1 MRIIYNTSFII
12 DEDIETAWIGFIRKN
27 YISVLQTNRL
37 CEDIIFTKVSID
49 QPEGKTYS
57 LQLVFNSEEQQN
69 HFLDE
74 WLPDIEKRLSKFF
87 LIGIYA
93 LVVYWQKSKVMEKLI
108 MGIDPGTN
116 FMGYAIIKVFGK
128 TKNRN

>member
-1 MRIIYNTSFII
+1 MDRFYPEELYFRTS
-12 DEDIETAWIGFIRKN
+12 D
-27 YISVLQTNRL
+27 RL

-74 WLPDIEKRLSKFF
+74 WLPDIEKK
-87 LIGIYA
+87 
-93 LVVYWQKSKVMEKLI
+93 
-108 MGIDPGTN
+108 
-116 FMGYAIIKVFGK
+116 IIQIFS
-128 TKNRN
+128 NRYLCFSSILTEI

>member
-37 CEDIIFTKVSID
+37 CEDIIKVSID

-74 WLPDIEKRLSKFF
+74 WLPDIEKK
-87 LIGIYA
+87 
-93 LVVYWQKSKVMEKLI
+93 
-108 MGIDPGTN
+108 
-116 FMGYAIIKVFGK
+116 IIQIFS
-128 TKNRN
+128 NRYLCFSSILTEI

>member
-1 MRIIYNTSFII
+1 MDR
-12 DEDIETAWIGFIRKN
+12 FIRKN

-74 WLPDIEKRLSKFF
+74 WLPDIEKK
-87 LIGIYA
+87 
-93 LVVYWQKSKVMEKLI
+93 
-108 MGIDPGTN
+108 
-116 FMGYAIIKVFGK
+116 IIQIFS
-128 TKNRN
+128 NRYLCFSSILTEI

>member
-57 LQLVFNSEEQQN
+57 YSWFSIPKNN
-69 HFLDE
+69 
-74 WLPDIEKRLSKFF
+74 
-87 LIGIYA
+87 
-93 LVVYWQKSKVMEKLI
+93 
-108 MGIDPGTN
+108 
-116 FMGYAIIKVFGK
+116 K
-128 TKNRN
+128 TTFWMNGCRI

>member
-74 WLPDIEKRLSKFF
+74 WLPDFS
-87 LIGIYA
+87 YNTS
-93 LVVYWQKSKVMEKLI
+93 Q
-108 MGIDPGTN
+108 
-116 FMGYAIIKVFGK
+116 
-128 TKNRN
+128 NRRSSYRGNAGDWGGR

>member
-74 WLPDIEKRLSKFF
+74 WLPDIEKKIIQIFSNRYLCFSSI
-87 LIGIYA
+87 LTE
-93 LVVYWQKSKVMEKLI
+93 SKVMEKLI

-116 FMGYAIIKVFGK
+116 FMGYAIIKVFEK

>member
-1 MRIIYNTSFII
+1 MKTSK
-12 DEDIETAWIGFIRKN
+12 TAWIGFIRKN

-74 WLPDIEKRLSKFF
+74 WLPDIEKK
-87 LIGIYA
+87 
-93 LVVYWQKSKVMEKLI
+93 
-108 MGIDPGTN
+108 
-116 FMGYAIIKVFGK
+116 IIQIFS
-128 TKNRN
+128 NRYLCFSSILTEI

>member
-1 MRIIYNTSFII
+1 MDRFYPEELYFRTS
-12 DEDIETAWIGFIRKN
+12 DQPG
-27 YISVLQTNRL
+27 L

-74 WLPDIEKRLSKFF
+74 WLPDIEKK
-87 LIGIYA
+87 
-93 LVVYWQKSKVMEKLI
+93 
-108 MGIDPGTN
+108 
-116 FMGYAIIKVFGK
+116 IIQIFS
-128 TKNRN
+128 NRYLCFSSILTEI

>member
-1 MRIIYNTSFII
+1 MKTSKQHGSVF
-12 DEDIETAWIGFIRKN
+12 RKN

-74 WLPDIEKRLSKFF
+74 WLPDIEKK
-87 LIGIYA
+87 
-93 LVVYWQKSKVMEKLI
+93 
-108 MGIDPGTN
+108 
-116 FMGYAIIKVFGK
+116 IIQIFS
-128 TKNRN
+128 NRYLCFSSILTEI

>member
-74 WLPDIEKRLSKFF
+74 WLPDIEKK
-87 LIGIYA
+87 
-93 LVVYWQKSKVMEKLI
+93 
-108 MGIDPGTN
+108 
-116 FMGYAIIKVFGK
+116 IIQIFS
-128 TKNRN
+128 NRYLCFSSISTEI

>member
-74 WLPDIEKRLSKFF
+74 WLPDIEKKIMFNYVLL
-87 LIGIYA
+87 LILKELHHHVG
-93 LVVYWQKSKVMEKLI
+93 LVDKY
-108 MGIDPGTN
+108 
-116 FMGYAIIKVFGK
+116 
-128 TKNRN
+128 